1 VDVRSADDRRLREL
15 LLADGVTVADA
26 DDGGLRVTG
35 MTSAAVGLIAA
46 EVGIPLVQ
54 LVPHQASLEEAFMQ
68 ITRES
73 VEFVGA
79 VR

>member
-1 VDVRSADDRRLREL
+1 V
-15 LLADGVTVADA
+15 GV
-26 DDGGLRVTG
+26 
-35 MTSAAVGLIAA
+35 IAA